1 MLHFPRPRPVLWLV
15 GEVGVKRDQPHNS
28 TVGGAPAVSATPPRW
43 RPRLPVGIG
52 ILLAI
57 SVVLFA
63 VFWLLDV
70 AFFGR
75 RAPAAEHLS
84 AWRLLVDLDPETLQ
98 NALGSLAQVVV
109 AVLGIAITVVSIV
122 VQLAATRYTPRIAE
136 MFFRD
141 KKNLAIM
148 GFFVVACINAVWIS
162 IVVTS
167 GFVPRA
173 TVAMTLVVVTASL
186 LVLVPYFAYVFAF
199 LDPEKVI
206 ARIGHQV
213 LDAVLGRGAARR
225 DRDDLELRQAAC
237 VSGLEHLSDIAVNT
251 VAQKDKIIASGAV
264 TALREFAVK
273 YLKEKGGL
281 PIAWFVLGARIHG
294 NPDFIA
300 LAPDS
305 LRALEHKKVW
315 VEWKVLH
322 QFRSVFSE
330 ALDHLPEV
338 AHMVAIETRYIAE
351 EALRHSD
358 REVLVLAIRYF
369 NTFLRSALTQRDV
382 RACYN
387 IFHQYRLL
395 AEHIMRTGH
404 SRVGEGG
411 LCLPES
417 ERARP
422 SEARGGQGGVEEPRE
437 WKPSQYRHRAEG
449 PDPSGVKRGSPSPAS
464 LRSATSPRYAFAA
477 RGEVVSGQGFHFSD
491 LVLEIGRCI
500 AYYGQ
505 TAHKADLGFVTE
517 TAAHDL
523 AVLCERAFVHD
534 VACHD
539 TLLDIFLEVD
549 KEAETHAQEQT
560 LRGVRKAQI
569 NLATF
574 YLSKS
579 ALPHADRIC
588 ADMRDEKPERMA
600 SIRAELVAVN
610 EREFWEV
617 TDRGVNFDFLDPARK
632 EKLDEFFTRASLR

>member
-1 MLHFPRPRPVLWLV
+1 
-15 GEVGVKRDQPHNS
+15 VKGDQPHSN
-28 TVGGAPAVSATPPRW
+28 TVSGAPAISATPPRW
-43 RPRLPVGIG
+43 RPRFPAGIG
-52 ILLAI
+52 ILLGL
-57 SVVLFA
+57 SCVLFA
-63 VFWLLDV
+63 GFWLLDV
-70 AFFGR
+70 AYFGR
-75 RAPAAEHLS
+75 RTPAAEHLS

-173 TVAMTLVVVTASL
+173 TVAMTTVVVTASL
-186 LVLVPYFAYVFAF
+186 LLLVPYFAYVFAF

-213 LDAVLGRGAARR
+213 LDAVLARGNARR
-225 DRDDLELRQAAC
+225 DRDDLDLRQASC
-237 VSGLEHLSDIAVNT
+237 VAGLEHLSDIAVNT
-251 VAQKDKIIASGAV
+251 VAQKDKIIATGAV

-273 YLKEKGGL
+273 YLREKASL
-281 PIAWFVLGARIHG
+281 PVEWFVPGARIHG

-305 LRALEHKKVW
+305 LRALEQKKVW

-330 ALDHLPEV
+330 SLDHLPEL
-338 AHMVAIETRYIAE
+338 AHVVAIETRYIAE
-351 EALRHSD
+351 EALRHGD

-369 NTFLRSALTQRDV
+369 NTFLRSALNQRDV

-387 IFHQYRLL
+387 MFHQYRLL
-395 AEHIMRTGH
+395 AEHMMRKGH
-404 SRVGEGG
+404 
-411 LCLPES
+411 
-417 ERARP
+417 
-422 SEARGGQGGVEEPRE
+422 
-437 WKPSQYRHRAEG
+437 
-449 PDPSGVKRGSPSPAS
+449 
-464 LRSATSPRYAFAA
+464 
-477 RGEVVSGQGFHFSD
+477 SD

-523 AVLCERAFVHD
+523 AVLCERAYVHD

-539 TLLDIFLEVD
+539 TLLGIFLEVD

-560 LRGVRKAQI
+560 LRGVRKAQVK
-569 NLATF
+569 LATF
-574 YLSKS
+574 YMSKS
-579 ALPHADRIC
+579 ALPHADRIA
-588 ADMRDEKPERMA
+588 ADMRGEKPERMA
-600 SIRAELVAVN
+600 SIRAELGAVN
-610 EREFWEV
+610 EKQFWEV
-617 TDRGVNFDFLDPARK
+617 TDRGVNFDYLDPARK
-632 EKLDEFFTRASLR
+632 EKLDEFFARATLR

>member
-1 MLHFPRPRPVLWLV
+1 MGE
-15 GEVGVKRDQPHNS
+15 GEVGVKRDQPYSS
-28 TVGGAPAVSATPPRW
+28 TVGGAPAISATPPRW
-43 RPRLPVGIG
+43 RPRFPAGIG
-52 ILLAI
+52 ILLGL
-57 SVVLFA
+57 SLVLFA
-63 VFWLLDV
+63 GFWLLDV

-75 RAPAAEHLS
+75 RTPATEHLG
-84 AWRLLVDLDPETLQ
+84 AWRLLVDLDAETLQ

-162 IVVTS
+162 IVVTT

-173 TVAMTLVVVTASL
+173 TVAMTTVVVTASL
-186 LVLVPYFAYVFAF
+186 LLLIPYFAYVFAF

-213 LDAVLGRGAARR
+213 LDAVLARGVARR
-225 DRDDLELRQAAC
+225 DRNDLDVRQASC
-237 VSGLEHLSDIAVNT
+237 VAGLEHLSDIAVNT
-251 VAQKDKIIASGAV
+251 AAQKDKIIATGAV

-273 YLKEKGGL
+273 FLKEKAGL
-281 PIAWFVLGARIHG
+281 PAEWFVLGARIHS

-305 LRALEHKKVW
+305 LRSLESNKVW

-330 ALDHLPEV
+330 ALDHLPEL
-338 AHMVAIETRYIAE
+338 AHVVAIETRYIAE
-351 EALRHSD
+351 EALRHGD

-369 NTFLRSALTQRDV
+369 NTYLRSALNQRDV

-387 IFHQYRLL
+387 ICHQYRLL
-395 AEHIMRTGH
+395 AEHIMRKGH
-404 SRVGEGG
+404 SRVGEDG
-411 LCLPES
+411 L
-417 ERARP
+417 RP
-422 SEARGGQGGVEEPRE
+422 SEPERGKE
-437 WKPSQYRHRAEG
+437 WKS
-449 PDPSGVKRGSPSPAS
+449 S
-464 LRSATSPRYAFAA
+464 
-477 RGEVVSGQGFHFSD
+477 QGFHFND
-491 LVLEIGRCI
+491 LVLEIGRCL

-539 TLLDIFLEVD
+539 SLLGIFLEID

-560 LRGVRKAQI
+560 LRGVRKAQVK
-569 NLATF
+569 LATF
-574 YLSKS
+574 YMSKG
-579 ALPHADRIC
+579 AVTYADRIS
-588 ADMRDEKPERMA
+588 ADMRGEKPERMA
-600 SIRAELVAVN
+600 SIRAELVAVSDK
-610 EREFWEV
+610 EFWEV
-617 TDRGVNFDFLDPARK
+617 TDRGVNFDFLEPFRK
-632 EKLDEFFTRASLR
+632 EKLDEFFARAALM

>member
-1 MLHFPRPRPVLWLV
+1 MK
-15 GEVGVKRDQPHNS
+15 GDQPHSN
-28 TVGGAPAVSATPPRW
+28 TVSGAPAISATPPRW
-43 RPRLPVGIG
+43 RPRFPAGIG
-52 ILLAI
+52 ILLGL
-57 SVVLFA
+57 SCVLFA
-63 VFWLLDV
+63 GFWLLDV
-70 AFFGR
+70 AYFGR
-75 RAPAAEHLS
+75 RTPAAEHLS

-173 TVAMTLVVVTASL
+173 TVAMTTVVVTASL
-186 LVLVPYFAYVFAF
+186 LLLVPYFAYVFAF

-213 LDAVLGRGAARR
+213 LDAVLARGNARR
-225 DRDDLELRQAAC
+225 DRDDLDLRQASC
-237 VSGLEHLSDIAVNT
+237 VAGLEHLSDIAVNT
-251 VAQKDKIIASGAV
+251 VAQKDKIIATGAV

-273 YLKEKGGL
+273 YLREKASL
-281 PIAWFVLGARIHG
+281 PVEWFVPGARIHG

-305 LRALEHKKVW
+305 LRALEQKKVW

-330 ALDHLPEV
+330 SLDHLPEL
-338 AHMVAIETRYIAE
+338 AHVVAIETRYIAE
-351 EALRHSD
+351 EALRHGD

-369 NTFLRSALTQRDV
+369 NTFLRSALNQRDV

-387 IFHQYRLL
+387 MFHQYRLL
-395 AEHIMRTGH
+395 AEHMMRKGH
-404 SRVGEGG
+404 
-411 LCLPES
+411 
-417 ERARP
+417 
-422 SEARGGQGGVEEPRE
+422 
-437 WKPSQYRHRAEG
+437 
-449 PDPSGVKRGSPSPAS
+449 
-464 LRSATSPRYAFAA
+464 
-477 RGEVVSGQGFHFSD
+477 SD

-523 AVLCERAFVHD
+523 AVLCERAYVHD

-539 TLLDIFLEVD
+539 TLLGIFLEVD

-560 LRGVRKAQI
+560 LRGVRKAQVK
-569 NLATF
+569 LATF
-574 YLSKS
+574 YMSKS
-579 ALPHADRIC
+579 ALPHADRIA
-588 ADMRDEKPERMA
+588 ADMRGEKPERMA
-600 SIRAELVAVN
+600 SIRAELGAVN
-610 EREFWEV
+610 EKQFWEV
-617 TDRGVNFDFLDPARK
+617 TDRGVNFDYLDPARK
-632 EKLDEFFTRASLR
+632 EKLDEFFARATLR

>member
-1 MLHFPRPRPVLWLV
+1 MGWH
-15 GEVGVKRDQPHNS
+15 EVGVKRDQPHSS
-28 TVGGAPAVSATPPRW
+28 TVSGAPAISATPPRW
-43 RPRLPVGIG
+43 RPRFPAGIG
-52 ILLAI
+52 IVLGI
-57 SVVLFA
+57 SCVLFA
-63 VFWLLDV
+63 TFWLLDV

-75 RAPAAEHLS
+75 RMPAAQHLG

-141 KKNLAIM
+141 KKNLSIM

-173 TVAMTLVVVTASL
+173 TVAMTTVVVTASL
-186 LVLVPYFAYVFAF
+186 LMLIPYFAYVFAF

-206 ARIGHQV
+206 ARIGHYV
-213 LDAVLGRGAARR
+213 LDAVLARGAARR
-225 DRDDLELRQAAC
+225 DRDDLDLRQASC
-237 VSGLEHLSDIAVNT
+237 VAGLEHLSDIAVNT
-251 VAQKDKIIASGAV
+251 AAQKDKIIATGAV

-273 YLKEKGGL
+273 YLKEKSGL
-281 PIAWFVLGARIHG
+281 PVEWFTLGARIHG
-294 NPDFIA
+294 NADFIA

-305 LRALEHKKVW
+305 LRSLEHKKIW

-322 QFRSVFSE
+322 HFRSVFSE
-330 ALDHLPEV
+330 ALEHLPEL
-338 AHMVAIETRYIAE
+338 AHVVAIETRYIAE
-351 EALRHSD
+351 EALRHGD

-369 NTFLRSALTQRDV
+369 NTFLRSALNQREV

-395 AEHIMRTGH
+395 AEHMMRKGH
-404 SRVGEGG
+404 
-411 LCLPES
+411 
-417 ERARP
+417 
-422 SEARGGQGGVEEPRE
+422 
-437 WKPSQYRHRAEG
+437 
-449 PDPSGVKRGSPSPAS
+449 
-464 LRSATSPRYAFAA
+464 
-477 RGEVVSGQGFHFSD
+477 SD
-491 LVLEIGRCI
+491 LVLEIGRCL

-523 AVLCERAFVHD
+523 AVLCERAYDHD

-539 TLLDIFLEVD
+539 SLLGIFLEVD

-560 LRGVRKAQI
+560 LRGVRKAQVK
-569 NLATF
+569 LATF
-574 YLSKS
+574 YLSKA
-579 ALPHADRIC
+579 ALAHADRIC
-588 ADMRDEKPERMA
+588 ADMRGEKPERLA
-600 SIRAELVAVN
+600 SIRAELVSVN
-610 EREFWEV
+610 EKEFWEV
-617 TDRGVNFDFLDPARK
+617 TDRGVNFDYLDPTRK
-632 EKLDEFFTRASLR
+632 EKLDEFFARVALR

>member
-1 MLHFPRPRPVLWLV
+1 MKSEPPR
-15 GEVGVKRDQPHNS
+15 GGTIS
-28 TVGGAPAVSATPPRW
+28 GAPAVPATPPRW
-43 RPRLPVGIG
+43 RPRFPAGIA
-52 ILLAI
+52 IVLAV
-57 SVVLFA
+57 SCVLFLA
-63 VFWLLDV
+63 FWLLDV
-70 AFFGR
+70 AFLGR
-75 RAPAAEHLS
+75 RAPGAAHLG
-84 AWRLLVDLDPETLQ
+84 AWRLLVDLDSETLQ

-162 IVVTS
+162 IVVTT

-173 TVAMTLVVVTASL
+173 TVAMTTVIVTASL
-186 LVLVPYFAYVFAF
+186 LLLIPYFAYVFAF

-206 ARIGHQV
+206 TRIGQQV
-213 LDAVLGRGAARR
+213 LDAVLARGQAKR
-225 DRDDLELRQAAC
+225 DRGDLDLRQASC
-237 VSGLEHLSDIAVNT
+237 VAGLEHLSDIAVNT
-251 VAQKDKIIASGAV
+251 LAQKDKIIASGAV
-264 TALREFAVK
+264 TALREFTVK
-273 YLKEKGGL
+273 YLKEKHAL
-281 PIAWFVLGARIHG
+281 PVEWFTLGTRIHS

-305 LRALEHKKVW
+305 LRSLEHKMVW
-315 VEWKVLH
+315 VEWKVLRH
-322 QFRSVFSE
+322 FRSIFSE
-330 ALDHLPEV
+330 ALDHLPEM
-338 AHMVAIETRYIAE
+338 AHVVAIETRYIGE
-351 EALRHSD
+351 EALKHGD
-358 REVLVLAIRYF
+358 REVLVLSIRYF
-369 NTFLRSALTQRDV
+369 NTYLRSAINQRDV

-395 AEHIMRTGH
+395 AEHMMRKGH

-411 LCLPES
+411 LCPPEP
-417 ERARP
+417 ERGK
-422 SEARGGQGGVEEPRE
+422 EG
-437 WKPSQYRHRAEG
+437 KPS
-449 PDPSGVKRGSPSPAS
+449 
-464 LRSATSPRYAFAA
+464 
-477 RGEVVSGQGFHFSD
+477 QGFHFSD

-523 AVLCERAFVHD
+523 AVLCERAYAHD

-539 TLLDIFLEVD
+539 SLLGIFLEVD
-549 KEAETHAQEQT
+549 KEPETHAQEHT

-574 YLSKS
+574 YLSKN
-579 ALPHADRIC
+579 AGAHADRIC
-588 ADMRDEKPERMA
+588 ADMRSEKSERMA

-610 EREFWEV
+610 ERDFWEV
-617 TDRGVNFDFLDPARK
+617 TDRGVNFDYLDKPRK
-632 EKLDEFFTRASLR
+632 EKLDEFFARVALG

>member
-1 MLHFPRPRPVLWLV
+1 MGW
-15 GEVGVKRDQPHNS
+15 GEVDVKRDQPQSS
-28 TVGGAPAVSATPPRW
+28 TVTGAPAISATPPRW
-43 RPRLPVGIG
+43 RPRFPAGIG
-52 ILLAI
+52 ILLGLSCA
-57 SVVLFA
+57 LFA
-63 VFWLLDV
+63 GFWLLDV

-75 RAPAAEHLS
+75 RTPAAEHLS
-84 AWRLLVDLDPETLQ
+84 AWRLLVDLDAETLQ

-148 GFFVVACINAVWIS
+148 GFFVVACINAVWVS
-162 IVVTS
+162 IVVTT

-173 TVAMTLVVVTASL
+173 TVAMTTVVVTASL
-186 LVLVPYFAYVFAF
+186 LLLIPYFAYVFAF

-213 LDAVLGRGAARR
+213 LDAVMARGAAKR
-225 DRDDLELRQAAC
+225 DRDDLDLRQASC
-237 VSGLEHLSDIAVNT
+237 VAGLEHLSDIAVNT
-251 VAQKDKIIASGAV
+251 VAQKDKIIATGAI

-281 PIAWFVLGARIHG
+281 PIEWFVLGARIHG
-294 NPDFIA
+294 NPDLIA
-300 LAPDS
+300 MAPDS
-305 LRALEHKKVW
+305 LHTLEHRRVW

-330 ALDHLPEV
+330 ALDHLPEL
-338 AHMVAIETRYIAE
+338 AHVVAIETRYIAE
-351 EALRHSD
+351 EALRHGD

-369 NTFLRSALTQRDV
+369 NTYLRRALNQKDV

-395 AEHIMRTGH
+395 AEHIMRKGH
-404 SRVGEGG
+404 
-411 LCLPES
+411 
-417 ERARP
+417 
-422 SEARGGQGGVEEPRE
+422 
-437 WKPSQYRHRAEG
+437 
-449 PDPSGVKRGSPSPAS
+449 
-464 LRSATSPRYAFAA
+464 
-477 RGEVVSGQGFHFSD
+477 SD
-491 LVLEIGRCI
+491 LVLEIGRCL

-505 TAHKADLGFVTE
+505 IAHKADLGFVTE

-523 AVLCERAFVHD
+523 AVLCERAYSHD

-539 TLLDIFLEVD
+539 TLLGIFLEVD

-560 LRGVRKAQI
+560 LRGVRKAQVK
-569 NLATF
+569 LATF
-574 YLSKS
+574 YLSKN

-588 ADMRDEKPERMA
+588 ADMRGEKPERMA
-600 SIRAELVAVN
+600 SIRAELISVN
-610 EREFWEV
+610 DKQFWEV
-617 TDRGVNFDFLDPARK
+617 TDRGVNFDYLEPARK
-632 EKLDEFFTRASLR
+632 EKLDEFFARVSLR